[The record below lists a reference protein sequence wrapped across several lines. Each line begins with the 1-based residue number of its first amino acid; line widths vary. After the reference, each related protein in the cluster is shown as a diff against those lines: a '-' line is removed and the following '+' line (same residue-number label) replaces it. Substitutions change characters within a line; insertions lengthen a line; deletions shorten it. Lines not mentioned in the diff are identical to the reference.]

1 MPIAYWCLLIA
12 GVLPVAT
19 VAVAK
24 WGARDFDNTE
34 PRRWLE
40 KQDGLRRRA
49 DAAHRNHF
57 EAFPFFAAGILVAEQ
72 LAASQG
78 IIDALAITYIVVRII
93 YTLLYLTN
101 KATLRSVAWL
111 ISYVIVI
118 TLFCIGANAS

>member
-1 MPIAYWCLLIA
+1 MSIAYWCLLIA
-12 GVLPVAT
+12 GILPVAT

-72 LAASQG
+72 LAAAQG
-78 IIDALAITYIVVRII
+78 TIDALAIAYIVMRII
-93 YTLLYLTN
+93 YTGLYLSN
-101 KATLRSVAWL
+101 KATLRSVSWF
-111 ISYVIVI
+111 ISYLIVI
-118 TLFCIGANAS
+118 ALFCVAANT